1 MSTPIENIVSAIPD
15 SSPARIKLTFEEG
28 HQQHFDC
35 VFKQDKDNA
44 PCFFLVISDQNQLQS
59 IDLEEQHPVSIILEE
74 KNVSLNVSI
83 LEQSNEGT
91 LRVVAKSMLDPA
103 SLRKYF
109 RVNTTTEITASYKT
123 NSQAAAQSSWSIDGQ
138 TMDLSAS
145 GVLCLFSD
153 EPKHIEHIIL
163 EIYLPHK
170 NLTVNAVSHIVH
182 KKRLRNR
189 RWLVAFHFDTVS
201 TKHRDAIITYL
212 LSEQR
217 KQLRENIRTQD
228 L

>member
-1 MSTPIENIVSAIPD
+1 MYNLAGYSQYEYPIQEYKST
-15 SSPARIKLTFEEG
+15 
-28 HQQHFDC
+28 
-35 VFKQDKDNA
+35 
-44 PCFFLVISDQNQLQS
+44 
-59 IDLEEQHPVSIILEE
+59 
-74 KNVSLNVSI
+74 
-83 LEQSNEGT
+83 
-91 LRVVAKSMLDPA
+91 LDPA

-109 RVNTTTEITASYKT
+109 RVNTTTEITASYRT
-123 NSQAAAQSSWSIDGQ
+123 SSQAASQSSWSIDGQ

-153 EPKHIEHIIL
+153 EPKNNERIIL
-163 EIYLPHK
+163 EIYLPDK
-170 NLTVNAVSHIVH
+170 NITVNAVSHIVH

-201 TKHRDAIITYL
+201 AKHIDAIITYL
-212 LSEQR
+212 LGEQR